1 MDDCI
6 FCKIASGEIPSKVA
20 GEGKN
25 WIAFHDVN
33 PQAPV
38 HILVIPRLHFSSP
51 GEIDEKKIPLTGE
64 LLQAAGALA
73 GKMGLDKGYRL
84 VINSGS
90 DAGQAVDHLHVH
102 LLAGRRFSW
111 PPG

>member
-1 MDDCI
+1 MEDCI
-6 FCKIASGEIPSKVA
+6 FCKIVRGEIPAKIA

-25 WIAFHDVN
+25 WIAFHDIN
-33 PQAPV
+33 PQSPV

-51 GEIDEKKIPLTGE
+51 DEIDEKKRDLAGE
-64 LLQAAGALA
+64 LIQAAGHLA
-73 GKMGLDKGYRL
+73 VKMGIDKGYRL
-84 VINSGS
+84 VINKGR

-102 LLAGRRFSW
+102 LMAGRRFNW